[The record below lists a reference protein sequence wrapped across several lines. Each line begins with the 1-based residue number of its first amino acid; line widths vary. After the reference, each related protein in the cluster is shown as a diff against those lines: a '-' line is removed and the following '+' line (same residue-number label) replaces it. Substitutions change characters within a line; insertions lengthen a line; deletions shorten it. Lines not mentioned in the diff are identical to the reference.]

1 MAEHSQGNQLL
12 FRREPAAYVALAQAV
27 VAAVSMFVVGLTPE
41 RGALV
46 IAVVNTVLGLVLALR
61 VRPIAP
67 AAFTAVIQ
75 AAMALAVGFGLNLTA
90 DQQGVW
96 LTLSSLIITFVLVR
110 PQVTP
115 IGSVATQN
123 APTGS

>member
-1 MAEHSQGNQLL
+1 MNTNNSLL
-12 FRREPAAYVALAQAV
+12 WGREPAAYVALAQAI
-27 VAAVSMFVVGLTPE
+27 VAAVAMFVVGLTPE
-41 RGALV
+41 RGALI